1 MCQSSFLRRSLRH
14 SSPGPRRHRLSR
26 VFPPFFPTV
35 NLLTVTRP
43 PAPQSSP
50 ARRRLSSA
58 LLPSASVLPH
68 LSKSK
73 LFCSFSKGLIL
84 NSVGLRKEFSPC
96 FSSGFLCVCGFW
108 GLFWGW
114 GGVWWFFSPPL
125 PGGATSGRWWVG
137 SAPRAREQ
145 TYVFSHKA
153 RQALLLVKNQ

>member
-108 GLFWGW
+108 VFFWGW

-125 PGGATSGRWWVG
+125 PGGATSGRW
-137 SAPRAREQ
+137 
-145 TYVFSHKA
+145 
-153 RQALLLVKNQ
+153 